1 MRIRRLALVGAVLV
15 LVVLPLPL
23 VADEVLSNQDVV
35 KMVAAG
41 LGDEIVIAKVK
52 EAPRTDFR
60 LEVNDLVEL
69 RKAGVGERVV
79 AAMLDRNRPAPL
91 SPQAAMEKSMGMS
104 TIEVSLKTGEKTV
117 PLAIV
122 RGSRSKAGFLAWGN
136 DFMNFQGLHA
146 KVRVSE
152 KRPALLIRSNG
163 VTPTW
168 GHYSI
173 GKLDV
178 DKKNDVRSL
187 KISSTRQ
194 AFKGAYQSPDS
205 DWTVPFE
212 IAEEGEGL
220 WRITPKEVLPPG
232 EYGWYVDPFTGL
244 QGGGLFDFGV
254 D

>member
-1 MRIRRLALVGAVLV
+1 MRIRRLALAGAVLV
-15 LVVLPLPL
+15 LAVLSLPL
-23 VADEVLSNQDVV
+23 VAEEVLSNQSVV

-41 LGDEIVIAKVK
+41 LGEEVVVAKVK
-52 EAPRTDFR
+52 EAPRTDFH
-60 LEVNDLVEL
+60 LEVDDLVEL

-79 AAMLDRNRPAPL
+79 AAMLERNRPTPL
-91 SPQAAMEKSMGMS
+91 SPQAAMEKSMGMTS
-104 TIEVSLKTGEKTV
+104 IEVSLKTGEKIV
-117 PLAIV
+117 PLVIV
-122 RGSRSKAGFLAWGN
+122 RGTRSNAGFLYWSN
-136 DFMNFQGLHA
+136 DFVNFQGLHA

-178 DKKNDVRSL
+178 DKKHDVRSL

-194 AFKGAYQSPDS
+194 AFKGAYVSPDT

-220 WRITPKEVLPPG
+220 WRITPKEALPPG
-232 EYGWYVDPFTGL
+232 EYGWYVDPFAGL
-244 QGGGLFDFGV
+244 QGGGIFDFGV